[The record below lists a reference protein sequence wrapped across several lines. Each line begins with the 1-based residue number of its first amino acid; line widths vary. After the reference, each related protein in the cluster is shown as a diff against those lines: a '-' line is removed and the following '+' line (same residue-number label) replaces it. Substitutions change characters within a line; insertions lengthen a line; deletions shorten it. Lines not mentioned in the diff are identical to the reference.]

1 MKGVDYDVT
10 NYWMEVWLEAAELEL
25 VLEAAELV
33 LQEIIDFSTPAGFE

>member
-1 MKGVDYDVT
+1 MKGVEYDVT
-10 NYWMEVWLEAAELEL
+10 NYWMEVWLEAAEL